1 MRSGTRKIGLRLRD
15 EALLNTSSGNFLQS
29 ERTSTMHQ
37 KERRTRKSQLR
48 ELTGFRLL
56 FGDPRRYHRE
66 PRSRSSCP
74 APTKS
79 PEEQPDPH
87 DRGGHQIP
95 GLAQS
100 WALASPG
107 KEIACGDE
115 HA

>member
-66 PRSRSSCP
+66 PRFRSSCP
-74 APTKS
+74 APTKI
-79 PEEQPDPH
+79 PEEQLDPC
-87 DRGGHQIP
+87 
-95 GLAQS
+95 S
-100 WALASPG
+100 WRPSAAPPCAILCSSFLSHG
-107 KEIACGDE
+107 
-115 HA
+115 